1 MRADDYA
8 LFHFGF
14 IMRLFLGMILSLG
27 FIFSLTVKPI
37 YAAPLSALTFRMAGD
52 ELRTRVVVM
61 FDEKPEVNPVLFDN
75 PHRLVLELGE
85 TRFGFDGQSLE
96 ARGLVSNVRYGLA
109 GEGRSRLILSLI
121 GPFKLENLDVI
132 KNENASGY
140 RMVVDMIASSDRE
153 FADDLAAQKRLVAM
167 TPAQAEKD
175 KIRRENLASKKKFTI
190 VLDAGHGGIDSG
202 AEGSSGLLEKDVTL
216 AFARDLKAEL
226 EKEKD
231 FQVFMTRDDDVFLR
245 LGERVRLARQHDADL
260 FISIHA
266 DTVPQH
272 YIRGATVYTISDKA
286 SDSVARA
293 MAERENRSDDF
304 AGIVPEDL
312 PEVTD
317 ILLDLTRRE
326 THGFS
331 LKFADKVIKSLEGEI
346 SLINNPHRFA
356 GFQVLRAPDV
366 PSVLVEMGY
375 LSNKDDEKLITDH
388 AWRKRFSLKLVEAVR
403 NFASLKKTLSPVQ

>member
-1 MRADDYA
+1 MMMRS
-8 LFHFGF
+8 FF
-14 IMRLFLGMILSLG
+14 GMILSFG
-27 FIFSLTVKPI
+27 IIFFPTVKAAW
-37 YAAPLSALTFRMAGD
+37 AAPVSALTFRMAGD

-61 FDEKPEVNPVLFDN
+61 FDEKPDVKPILFDK
-75 PHRLVLELGE
+75 PHRLVMELSE
-85 TRFGFDGQSLE
+85 TRFGFDEKSLKP
-96 ARGLVSNVRYGLA
+96 RGLVSSVRYGLA

-121 GPFKLENLDVI
+121 GPFKLENMDVI
-132 KNENASGY
+132 KNENAPGY
-140 RMVVDMIASSDRE
+140 RMVVDIIASSDRE
-153 FADDLAAQKRLVAM
+153 FADDLAAQNSKGNAS
-167 TPAQAEKD
+167 PAQAAED
-175 KIRRENLASKKKFTI
+175 KKNREQQQAAKKFT
-190 VLDAGHGGIDSG
+190 VMLDAGHGGIDSG
-202 AEGSSGLLEKDVTL
+202 AEGVTGLIEKDVTL
-216 AFARDLKAEL
+216 AFARDLRDRLK
-226 EKEKD
+226 KEKD
-231 FQVFMTRDDDVFLR
+231 FQVFMTRDEDVFLR
-245 LGERVRLARQHDADL
+245 LGERVRLARQHEADL

-266 DTVPQH
+266 DSVPQH

-293 MAERENRSDDF
+293 MAERENRSDEF

-331 LKFADKVIKSLEGEI
+331 LKFADKVVKSLDGEI

-375 LSNKDDEKLITDH
+375 LSNKEDEKLITDPK
-388 AWRKRFSLKLVEAVR
+388 WRQLFAERLVVAIR
-403 NFASLKKTLSPVQ
+403 HFATLKKSVSPVP

>member
-1 MRADDYA
+1 MA
-8 LFHFGF
+8 
-14 IMRLFLGMILSLG
+14 
-27 FIFSLTVKPI
+27 TPV
-37 YAAPLSALTFRMAGD
+37 SALTFRMAGD

-61 FDEKPEVNPVLFDN
+61 FDEKPDVKPILFAK
-75 PHRLVLELGE
+75 PHRLVLELSE
-85 TRFGFDGQSLE
+85 TRFGFDEKSLTP
-96 ARGLVSNVRYGLA
+96 RGLVSSVRYGLA

-121 GPFKLENLDVI
+121 GPFKLENMNVI
-132 KNENASGY
+132 KNENAPGY
-140 RMVVDMIASSDRE
+140 RMMVDIVASSDRE
-153 FADDLAAQKRLVAM
+153 FADALAAQNSKSNVS
-167 TPAQAEKD
+167 PAQAAED
-175 KIRRENLASKKKFTI
+175 KKTREQQKATKKFTI
-190 VLDAGHGGIDSG
+190 MLDAGHGGIDSG
-202 AEGSSGLLEKDVTL
+202 AEGVTGLKEKDVTL
-216 AFARDLKAEL
+216 AFARDLRDRL

-231 FQVFMTRDDDVFLR
+231 FQVFMTRDEDVFLR
-245 LGERVRLARQHDADL
+245 LGERVRLARQHEADL

-266 DTVPQH
+266 DSVPQH

-293 MAERENRSDDF
+293 MAERENRSDEF

-331 LKFADKVIKSLEGEI
+331 LKFADKVVKSLEGEI

-375 LSNKDDEKLITDH
+375 LSNKEDEQLITDPS
-388 AWRKRFSLKLVEAVR
+388 WRQLFAERLVVAIKHFATLKT
-403 NFASLKKTLSPVQ
+403 SLSPIP

>member
-1 MRADDYA
+1 M
-8 LFHFGF
+8 
-14 IMRLFLGMILSLG
+14 
-27 FIFSLTVKPI
+27 
-37 YAAPLSALTFRMAGD
+37 AAPVSALTFRMAGD

-61 FDEKPEVNPVLFDN
+61 FDEKPDVKPILFAK
-75 PHRLVLELGE
+75 PHRLVLELSE
-85 TRFGFDGQSLE
+85 TRFGFDEKSLTP
-96 ARGLVSNVRYGLA
+96 RGLVSSVRYGLA

-121 GPFKLENLDVI
+121 GPYKLENMDVI
-132 KNENASGY
+132 KNENAPGY
-140 RMVVDMIASSDRE
+140 RMMVDIIATSDRE
-153 FADDLAAQKRLVAM
+153 FADDLAAQNSKGS
-167 TPAQAEKD
+167 TSPAQAAED
-175 KIRRENLASKKKFTI
+175 KRNREQQRVAKKFTI
-190 VLDAGHGGIDSG
+190 MLDAGHGGIDSG
-202 AEGSSGLLEKDVTL
+202 AEGVTGLKEKDVTL
-216 AFARDLKAEL
+216 AFARDLRDRL

-231 FQVFMTRDDDVFLR
+231 FQVFMTRDEDVFLR
-245 LGERVRLARQHDADL
+245 LGERVRLARQHEADL

-266 DTVPQH
+266 DSVTQH

-293 MAERENRSDDF
+293 MAERENRSDEF

-331 LKFADKVIKSLEGEI
+331 LKFADKVVKSLEGEI

-375 LSNKDDEKLITDH
+375 LSNKEDETLITDP
-388 AWRKRFSLKLVEAVR
+388 AWRQLFAERLVVAIKHFATLKT
-403 NFASLKKTLSPVQ
+403 SLSPIQ

>member
-1 MRADDYA
+1 M
-8 LFHFGF
+8 
-14 IMRLFLGMILSLG
+14 
-27 FIFSLTVKPI
+27 
-37 YAAPLSALTFRMAGD
+37 AAPVSALTFRMAGD

-61 FDEKPEVNPVLFDN
+61 FDEKPNVKPILFAK
-75 PHRLVLELGE
+75 PHRLVLELSE
-85 TRFGFDGQSLE
+85 TRFGFDEKSLTP
-96 ARGLVSNVRYGLA
+96 RGLVSSVRYGLA

-121 GPFKLENLDVI
+121 GPFKLENMDVI
-132 KNENASGY
+132 KNENAPGY
-140 RMVVDMIASSDRE
+140 RMMVDIIAISDRE
-153 FADDLAAQKRLVAM
+153 FADDLAAQNSKGSAS
-167 TPAQAEKD
+167 PAQAAED
-175 KIRRENLASKKKFTI
+175 KKNREQQQPAKKFTI
-190 VLDAGHGGIDSG
+190 MLDAGHGGIDSG
-202 AEGSSGLLEKDVTL
+202 AEGVTGLKEKDVTL
-216 AFARDLKAEL
+216 AFARDLRDRL

-231 FQVFMTRDDDVFLR
+231 FQVFMTRDEDVFLR
-245 LGERVRLARQHDADL
+245 LGERVRLARQHEADL

-266 DTVPQH
+266 DSVPQH

-293 MAERENRSDDF
+293 MAERENRSDEF

-331 LKFADKVIKSLEGEI
+331 LKFADKVVKSLDGEI

-375 LSNKDDEKLITDH
+375 LSNKEDEKLITDP
-388 AWRKRFSLKLVEAVR
+388 AWRQLFAERLVVAIKHFATLKT
-403 NFASLKKTLSPVQ
+403 SLSPIP

>member
-1 MRADDYA
+1 M
-8 LFHFGF
+8 
-14 IMRLFLGMILSLG
+14 
-27 FIFSLTVKPI
+27 
-37 YAAPLSALTFRMAGD
+37 AAPVSALTFRMAGD

-61 FDEKPEVNPVLFDN
+61 FDEKPDVKPIFFAK
-75 PHRLVLELGE
+75 PHRLVLELSE
-85 TRFGFDGQSLE
+85 TRFGFDEKSLTP
-96 ARGLVSNVRYGLA
+96 RGLVSSVRYGLA
-109 GEGRSRLILSLI
+109 GAGRSRLILSLI
-121 GPFKLENLDVI
+121 GPFKLENMNVI
-132 KNENASGY
+132 KNENAPGY
-140 RMVVDMIASSDRE
+140 RMMVDIIAISDRE
-153 FADDLAAQKRLVAM
+153 FADDLAAQNSKGSAS
-167 TPAQAEKD
+167 PAQAAED
-175 KIRRENLASKKKFTI
+175 KKNREQQQPAKKFTI
-190 VLDAGHGGIDSG
+190 MLDAGHGGIDSG
-202 AEGSSGLLEKDVTL
+202 AEGVTGLKEKDVTL
-216 AFARDLKAEL
+216 AFARDLRDRL

-231 FQVFMTRDDDVFLR
+231 FQVFMTRDEDVFLR
-245 LGERVRLARQHDADL
+245 LGERVRLARQHEADL

-266 DTVPQH
+266 DSVPQH

-293 MAERENRSDDF
+293 MAERENRSDEF

-331 LKFADKVIKSLEGEI
+331 LKFADKVVKSLDGEV

-375 LSNKDDEKLITDH
+375 LSNKEDEKLITDP
-388 AWRKRFSLKLVEAVR
+388 AWRQLFAERLVVAIKHFATLKT
-403 NFASLKKTLSPVQ
+403 SLSPIP

>member
-1 MRADDYA
+1 M
-8 LFHFGF
+8 
-14 IMRLFLGMILSLG
+14 
-27 FIFSLTVKPI
+27 
-37 YAAPLSALTFRMAGD
+37 AAPVSALTFRMAGD

-61 FDEKPEVNPVLFDN
+61 FDEKPDVKPILFAK
-75 PHRLVLELGE
+75 PHRLVLELSE
-85 TRFGFDGQSLE
+85 TRFGFDEKSLTP
-96 ARGLVSNVRYGLA
+96 RGLVSSVRYGLA
-109 GEGRSRLILSLI
+109 GAGRSRLILSLI
-121 GPFKLENLDVI
+121 GPFKLENMNVI
-132 KNENASGY
+132 KNENAPGY
-140 RMVVDMIASSDRE
+140 RMMVDIVASSDRE
-153 FADDLAAQKRLVAM
+153 FADDLAAQNSKGSASS
-167 TPAQAEKD
+167 AQAAED
-175 KIRRENLASKKKFTI
+175 KKNREQQQPAKKFTI
-190 VLDAGHGGIDSG
+190 MLDAGHGGIDSG
-202 AEGSSGLLEKDVTL
+202 AEGVTGLKEKDVTL
-216 AFARDLKAEL
+216 AFARDLRDRL

-231 FQVFMTRDDDVFLR
+231 FQVFMTRDEDVFLR
-245 LGERVRLARQHDADL
+245 LGERVRLARQHEADL

-266 DTVPQH
+266 DSVPQH

-293 MAERENRSDDF
+293 MAERENRSDEF

-331 LKFADKVIKSLEGEI
+331 LKFADKVVKSLEGEI

-375 LSNKDDEKLITDH
+375 LSNKEDETLITDP
-388 AWRKRFSLKLVEAVR
+388 AWRQLFAERLVVAIKHFATLKT
-403 NFASLKKTLSPVQ
+403 SLSPIP

>member
-1 MRADDYA
+1 
-8 LFHFGF
+8 
-14 IMRLFLGMILSLG
+14 MILSLG
-27 FIFSLTVKPI
+27 IIFFLSI
-37 YAAPLSALTFRMAGD
+37 QAAMAAPVSALTFRMAGD

-61 FDEKPEVNPVLFDN
+61 FDEKPDVRPILFSK
-75 PHRLVLELGE
+75 PHRLVMELSE
-85 TRFGFDGQSLE
+85 TRFGFDEKSLTP
-96 ARGLVSNVRYGLA
+96 RGLVSSVRYGLA

-121 GPFKLENLDVI
+121 GPFKLENMNVI
-132 KNENASGY
+132 KNENAPGY
-140 RMVVDMIASSDRE
+140 RMMVDIVASSDRE
-153 FADDLAAQKRLVAM
+153 FADALAAQNSKSNVS
-167 TPAQAEKD
+167 PAQAAKD
-175 KIRRENLASKKKFTI
+175 KKTREQQKAAKKFTI
-190 VLDAGHGGIDSG
+190 MLDAGHGGIDSG
-202 AEGSSGLLEKDVTL
+202 AEGVTGLKEKDVTL
-216 AFARDLKAEL
+216 AFARDLRDRL

-231 FQVFMTRDDDVFLR
+231 FQVFMTRDEDVFLR
-245 LGERVRLARQHDADL
+245 LGERVRLARQHEADL

-266 DTVPQH
+266 DSVPQH

-293 MAERENRSDDF
+293 MAERENRSDEF

-331 LKFADKVIKSLEGEI
+331 LKFADKVVKSLEGEI

-375 LSNKDDEKLITDH
+375 LSNKEDEKLITDP
-388 AWRKRFSLKLVEAVR
+388 AWRQLFAERLVVAIKHFATLKT
-403 NFASLKKTLSPVQ
+403 SLSPIP